1 MVFESWKALRNLTM
15 ITDKKKKKYKIYLI
29 FNFKSEKAHSNY
41 LCIFFFIRELISI
54 LQMHSWKYQFKT
66 FSGLCGGRNQRSYRI
81 TQVLNRWPQPCHT
94 LILGIKPTAEVEKN
108 HRHTPCA
115 ILEGEVVWD
124 NSKVPGMC
132 YFMKKCMLV

>member
-54 LQMHSWKYQFKT
+54 LQMHS
-66 FSGLCGGRNQRSYRI
+66 
-81 TQVLNRWPQPCHT
+81 
-94 LILGIKPTAEVEKN
+94 
-108 HRHTPCA
+108 
-115 ILEGEVVWD
+115 
-124 NSKVPGMC
+124 
-132 YFMKKCMLV
+132 